1 MKNFR
6 RNFKITSG
14 PKGGLVVN
22 EDVQERAK
30 VNQERFK
37 ELMGA
42 YKEAR
47 CDAKN
52 AKNVFARRTSI
63 RLCISVST

>member
-1 MKNFR
+1 M
-6 RNFKITSG
+6 
-14 PKGGLVVN
+14 VN

-52 AKNVFARRTSI
+52 AKNVVARRTSI